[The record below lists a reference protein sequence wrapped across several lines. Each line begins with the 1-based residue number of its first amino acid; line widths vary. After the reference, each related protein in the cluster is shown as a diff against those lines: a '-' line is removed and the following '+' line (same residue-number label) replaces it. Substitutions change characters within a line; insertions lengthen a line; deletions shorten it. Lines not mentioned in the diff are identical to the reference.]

1 MTDDDP
7 ENNSV
12 RVSDEE
18 TLNLLV
24 HEEYLEPVVR
34 EERRRVE
41 VRKTIRTE
49 PAEVSVMA
57 FTERATVRRHRV
69 EREVDEVPEPYW
81 KDNTYVIPVVEE
93 ELVVTRRLVVRE
105 EVHITRT
112 SGTEQVTIPGTVR
125 REVIDIDD
133 LDDSDALTDPVVGE
147 ASPTETDEASTA
159 DSSASDDRVENDV
172 APDVA
177 AESDISDHEGVN
189 SVQLNGI
196 DHNGSSVDGAE
207 QYHAAL
213 NGAVV
218 AGDHDLA
225 DGDTEPGDVAAGDS
239 GPGDV
244 EPGEPGHLNGDTYAD
259 VALEPHDLAADAETE
274 VGTVGDDLAALPIPS
289 SSDMVSPETFDDDLW
304 SLRPDID
311 GIAAAHVERESSGGD
326 HRVDERGGHFDEAVA
341 DDDPTPQR
349 GRHRRPN

>member
-7 ENNSV
+7 ENDSA

-125 REVIDIDD
+125 REVIDIDE
-133 LDDSDALTDPVVGE
+133 LDDADVLTDAPVGE
-147 ASPTETDEASTA
+147 TSPTETDESSPAETA
-159 DSSASDDRVENDV
+159 AGDDRVESEVALNGDV
-172 APDVA
+172 Q
-177 AESDISDHEGVN
+177 SDISDHDAAN
-189 SVQLNGI
+189 SAQLNGI
-196 DHNGSSVDGAE
+196 DHNGSSVDGVE

-213 NGAVV
+213 NGVEL
-218 AGDHDLA
+218 AGDHDVD
-225 DGDTEPGDVAAGDS
+225 DGGTEPGEVAAGDS

-244 EPGEPGHLNGDTYAD
+244 EPDEPGHLNGDTYAGD
-259 VALEPHDLAADAETE
+259 ALEPRELAADAETE
-274 VGTVGDDLAALPIPS
+274 VGTVADDLAALPIPS